1 MLPRHATPEGATFCR
16 VIVAPE
22 LNGLAP
28 NVPAGIRQPCSRI
41 CGDDCELLQRGLEVG
56 EQARE
61 LPWPDG
67 EPAWEPPPVERQR
80 LHLGLRAAH
89 DPVRL
94 PDTLNNAAPQD
105 LGRNYTSAQLRVEWK
120 GHPPKP
126 SKWRECRERRAKS
139 TGFTKLGEMFH
150 GRRNLLVETLR
161 G

>member
-1 MLPRHATPEGATFCR
+1 MLPRHATPEGATFRR

-61 LPWPDG
+61 LPGPDG
-67 EPAWEPPPVERQR
+67 EAAREPPPVERQR
-80 LHLGLRAAH
+80 LHLGFRAAY

-94 PDTLNNAAPQD
+94 PDTLTTQH
-105 LGRNYTSAQLRVEWK
+105 QK
-120 GHPPKP
+120 I
-126 SKWRECRERRAKS
+126 
-139 TGFTKLGEMFH
+139 
-150 GRRNLLVETLR
+150 
-161 G
+161 